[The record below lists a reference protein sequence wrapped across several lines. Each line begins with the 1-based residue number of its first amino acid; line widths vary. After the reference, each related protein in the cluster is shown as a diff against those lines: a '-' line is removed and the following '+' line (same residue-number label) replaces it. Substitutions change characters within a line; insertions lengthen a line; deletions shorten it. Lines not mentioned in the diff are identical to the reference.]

1 MLSEFDKR
9 SGELGEVIG
18 ANGGGEGRGR
28 EGKRREMRRKWG
40 WRGGA
45 RCKVDRLVG
54 VFNSMISAED
64 DKPY

>member
-1 MLSEFDKR
+1 
-9 SGELGEVIG
+9 LGKVIG
-18 ANGGGEGRGR
+18 GKWGKGKEGKVR
-28 EGKRREMRRKWG
+28 EEKRREEKKRKWG
-40 WRGGA
+40 EGG

>member
-9 SGELGEVIG
+9 SWELGKVIG
-18 ANGGGEGRGR
+18 ANGEGKRR
-28 EGKRREMRRKWG
+28 EGKRREKRRKWG
-40 WRGGA
+40 MER

>member
-1 MLSEFDKR
+1 MGR
-9 SGELGEVIG
+9 
-18 ANGGGEGRGR
+18 GGG
-28 EGKRREMRRKWG
+28 
-40 WRGGA
+40 

>member
-1 MLSEFDKR
+1 M
-9 SGELGEVIG
+9 
-18 ANGGGEGRGR
+18 GEGKGR
-28 EGKRREMRRKWG
+28 EEKRREEKRRKWG
-40 WRGGA
+40 EGGK

>member
-1 MLSEFDKR
+1 M
-9 SGELGEVIG
+9 IG
-18 ANGGGEGRGR
+18 GKWGKGK
-28 EGKRREMRRKWG
+28 EGKRREEKRRKWG
-40 WRGGA
+40 EGA

>member
-9 SGELGEVIG
+9 SWELGKVIG
-18 ANGGGEGRGR
+18 GIWGKGR
-28 EGKRREMRRKWG
+28 EEKRRKRREERKWG
-40 WRGGA
+40 

>member
-1 MLSEFDKR
+1 M
-9 SGELGEVIG
+9 
-18 ANGGGEGRGR
+18 GEGKGR
-28 EGKRREMRRKWG
+28 EEKRREG
-40 WRGGA
+40 NGE